1 MSSRQLVRAFFRDA
15 PCSRPLL
22 FPLAFY
28 HAACLEGIQP
38 NLLTQDPTS
47 LTRLLRDQQN
57 LLNADCICLRFD
69 TAYLVD
75 SSETLVNWSPSGPE
89 IQWDSVKEKPWPPNA
104 LSNNPI
110 TVLLETITRLKI
122 ELRRQIPI
130 LAVVPGPVGICGK
143 DCLDQPDLL
152 TETVALIRSLSEE
165 ACKAGAEIVLLEE
178 TAKGVDIAN
187 IAEPIFNTINYY
199 NAYSLLQAD
208 SASVGNRSDALLF
221 PPEANLWETLD
232 NEARMGTF
240 IPPECFKSSENL
252 QRFKS
257 ILESRPH
264 PIFLAVTDDILVS
277 HPIET
282 NVRVFQA
289 LHNLEKK

>member
-1 MSSRQLVRAFFRDA
+1 MSSRQLVRAFFRGA

-28 HAACLEGIQP
+28 HATCLEGTPP
-38 NLLTQDPTS
+38 NLLAQDPTS

-69 TAYLVD
+69 TAFLVD
-75 SSETLVNWSPSGPE
+75 PSETQVDWSPSGPT
-89 IQWDSVKEKPWPPNA
+89 ILWDSVKERPWPPNA

-110 TVLLETITRLKI
+110 IVLLETINRLKI

-130 LAVVPGPVGICGK
+130 LAVIPGPVGLCSK

-152 TETVALIRSLSEE
+152 SETVALIRSLAEE

-178 TAKGVDIAN
+178 TAKGVDIPS

-199 NAYSLLQAD
+199 NAFSLLQAD
-208 SASVGNRSDALLF
+208 CVNTGNRSDALLF
-221 PPEANLWETLD
+221 PPQSKLREIPD
-232 NEARMGTF
+232 NETRMGTF
-240 IPPECFKSSENL
+240 IPPECFESSKSL
-252 QRFKS
+252 QRF
-257 ILESRPH
+257 ESMLGSRSH
-264 PIFLAVTDDILVS
+264 PIFLTVNDNILVS

-282 NVRVFQA
+282 NVTVFQT